1 MPVRL
6 LALILSLLLLSACS
20 GVQLGVNELL
30 APPRLTAQQSA
41 IYDAVELAV
50 GTNAFKLKY
59 PRRGDNLSACVL
71 DDLDKDGR
79 DEAIV
84 FYELTVNGLT
94 SSWMSILAE
103 QDGVWKSRYQLPG
116 EGGEIDF
123 ISFAPI
129 EDASRN
135 NIIVGWTIAG
145 KDNLVCKVYS
155 YTDESAETR
164 YEGSYNEILVADV
177 DGNGLSEMILC
188 TKNLTKSAVMSLV
201 KYRSGRIVRTS
212 EVKMPTAMTD
222 YAKLS
227 YGRLTT
233 GLNAVFADIYLG
245 SDEMTTC
252 IATVDDQ
259 KSIIEA
265 LSHEELGI
273 YESFDRATPTLTCA
287 DVNGDGLIDIPVSSL
302 LPGYSAAL
310 EREAVYLTEYMSVIA
325 GELQCVQRSVVNFA
339 AGYQLKIPETWR
351 DTVTVRRQSD
361 TGEWRFV
368 LFDQSLEKSDIELLR
383 IRVVSPSDYQDKFE
397 TAQYNVVGTKGV
409 NSYQIYIPETYYPG
423 YSITYE
429 QAQSLFSLL
438 DLQ

>member
-1 MPVRL
+1 MRFI
-6 LALILSLLLLSACS
+6 ALFLSLLLLSACN

-30 APPRLTAQQSA
+30 EPPRLTKQQSA

-50 GTNAFKLKY
+50 GTNAFKLRY
-59 PRRGDNLSACVL
+59 PRRGENLSACVL

-103 QDGVWKSRYQLPG
+103 NDGVWKSRYQLPG

-123 ISFAPI
+123 VSFAPI
-129 EDASRN
+129 ENTERD

-145 KDNLVCKVYS
+145 KDNLLCKVYS
-155 YTDESAETR
+155 YTEESAETR
-164 YEGSYNEILVADV
+164 YEGSYNEILIDDV
-177 DGNGLSEMILC
+177 DANGLSEMILC
-188 TKNLTKSAVMSLV
+188 TKNLTKSAVMSLI

-212 EVKMPTAMTD
+212 EVEMPTAMTD

-227 YGRLTT
+227 YGKLTT

-245 SDEMTTC
+245 SDEMTTR
-252 IATVDDQ
+252 IAVVEDQ
-259 KSIIEA
+259 KSMIEA
-265 LSHEELGI
+265 LSSEDLGI

-287 DVNGDGLIDIPVSSL
+287 DVNGDGLIDIPVSLL
-302 LPGYSAAL
+302 LPGYSTTH
-310 EREAVYLTEYMSVIA
+310 EREAVYLTEYMSILE

-339 AGYQLKIPETWR
+339 AGYQLKLPDGWKN
-351 DTVTVRRQSD
+351 TVTVRRQSD

-368 LFDQSLEKSDIELLR
+368 LFDKSLEQSDVELLR

-397 TAQYNVVGTKGV
+397 TTQYKVVGTKGV
-409 NSYQIYIPETYYPG
+409 NSYQIYIPDETYPG

-438 DLQ
+438 NLQ

>member
-1 MPVRL
+1 MRL
-6 LALILSLLLLSACS
+6 FALLLSVLLLSACS
-20 GVQLGVNELL
+20 GVQLGVSELL
-30 APPRLTAQQSA
+30 EPPRLTAQQSA

-50 GTNAFKLKY
+50 GTNTFKLRY

-71 DDLDKDGR
+71 NDLDKDGQ

-94 SSWMSILAE
+94 SSWMSILTE
-103 QDGVWKSRYQLPG
+103 EDGVWKSRYQLPG

-123 ISFAPI
+123 VSFAPI
-129 EDASRN
+129 ENAERN
-135 NIIVGWTIAG
+135 NIIVGWTVAG
-145 KDNLVCKVYS
+145 KDNLLCKVYS
-155 YTDESAETR
+155 YSNESAETR
-164 YEGSYNEILVADV
+164 YEGSYNEILIDDV
-177 DGNGLSEMILC
+177 DGNGLTEMVLC
-188 TKNLTKSAVMSLV
+188 TKNLTKSAVMSLI

-227 YGRLTT
+227 YGQLTT
-233 GLNAVFADIYLG
+233 GLSAVFADIYLG
-245 SDEMTTC
+245 SDEMTTR
-252 IATVDDQ
+252 IAAVDDQ
-259 KSIIEA
+259 KAIIEP
-265 LSHEELGI
+265 LSNEDIGI
-273 YESFDRATPTLTCA
+273 YESFDRATPTLTCD

-302 LPGYSAAL
+302 LPGYSAVD
-310 EREAVYLTEYMSVIA
+310 EYEVVYLTEYMSILE

-339 AGYQLKIPETWR
+339 AGYQLKIPDSWK
-351 DTVTVRRQSD
+351 DTVTVQRQSD

-368 LFDQSLEKSDIELLR
+368 LFDKSLGKSNVELLR

-397 TAQYNVVGTKGV
+397 TAQYSVVGTKGA
-409 NSYQIYIPETYYPG
+409 NSYQIYIPEVDYPG

-438 DLQ
+438 ELQ

>member
-1 MPVRL
+1 MRF
-6 LALILSLLLLSACS
+6 LALLLSLLLLSACD
-20 GVQLGVNELL
+20 GMQLGVNELL
-30 APPRLTAQQSA
+30 EPPRLTAQQSA

-50 GTNAFKLKY
+50 GTNTFKLRY

-94 SSWMSILAE
+94 SSWMSILTE
-103 QDGVWKSRYQLPG
+103 NDGVWKSRYQLPG

-123 ISFAPI
+123 VSFAPI
-129 EDASRN
+129 EAAGCD

-145 KDNLVCKVYS
+145 KDNLLCKVYS
-155 YTDESAETR
+155 YSAESAETR
-164 YEGSYNEILVADV
+164 YEGNYNEILIGDV
-177 DGNGLSEMILC
+177 DGNGLAEMILC

-227 YGRLTT
+227 FGKLTT

-245 SDEMTTC
+245 SDEMTTR
-252 IATVDDQ
+252 IAVVDDK
-259 KSIIEA
+259 KSVIEA
-265 LSHEELGI
+265 LSNEDLGI
-273 YESFDRATPTLTCA
+273 YESFDRATPTLTCD
-287 DVNGDGLIDIPVSSL
+287 DVNGDGLIDIPVSSP
-302 LPGYSAAL
+302 LPGYSTTT
-310 EREAVYLTEYMSVIA
+310 EREVVYLTEYMSILE
-325 GELQCVQRSVVNFA
+325 GELQCVQRSVVNSA
-339 AGYQLKIPETWR
+339 AGYQLKLPDSWK

-368 LFDQSLEKSDIELLR
+368 LFDKSLENSDVELLR
-383 IRVVSPSDYQDKFE
+383 IRVVSPSNYQDKFE
-397 TAQYNVVGTKGV
+397 TMQYNVVGTKGV
-409 NSYQIYIPETYYPG
+409 NSYQIYIPEEDYPG
-423 YSITYE
+423 YSVTYE
-429 QAQSLFSLL
+429 QVQSLFSLL

>member
-1 MPVRL
+1 MRFFAL
-6 LALILSLLLLSACS
+6 LLSLLLLSACNG
-20 GVQLGVNELL
+20 GVQFGVNELL
-30 APPRLTAQQSA
+30 EPPRLTAEQSA
-41 IYDAVELAV
+41 IYDAVEMAV
-50 GTNAFKLKY
+50 GTNAFKLRY

-71 DDLDKDGR
+71 DDLDKDGK

-103 QDGVWKSRYQLPG
+103 SDGVWKSRYQLPG
-116 EGGEIDF
+116 EGGDIDF
-123 ISFAPI
+123 VSFAPI
-129 EDASRN
+129 ESADRD

-145 KDNLVCKVYS
+145 KDNLLCKVYS
-155 YTDESAETR
+155 YSDESADTR
-164 YEGSYNEILVADV
+164 YEGNYNEILVDDV
-177 DGNGLSEMILC
+177 DNNGLDEMILC

-227 YGRLTT
+227 YGKLTT
-233 GLNAVFADIYLG
+233 GLNAIFADIYLG
-245 SDEMTTC
+245 SDEMTTR
-252 IATVDDQ
+252 IAVVDDE
-259 KSIIEA
+259 KSVIEA
-265 LSHEELGI
+265 LSNEELGI
-273 YESFDRATPTLTCA
+273 YESFDRATPTMTCA
-287 DVNGDGLIDIPVSSL
+287 DVNDDGLIDIPVSL
-302 LPGYSAAL
+302 PLPGYSAAD
-310 EREAVYLTEYMSVIA
+310 EREAVYLTEYMSILD

-339 AGYQLKIPETWR
+339 AGYQLRLPDNWK

-361 TGEWRFV
+361 TAEWRFV
-368 LFDQSLEKSDIELLR
+368 LFDNSLENSDVELLR

-397 TAQYNVVGTKGV
+397 TVQYRVVGTKGV
-409 NSYQIYIPETYYPG
+409 NSYQIYIPDENYPG

-429 QAQSLFSLL
+429 RAQSLFSLL